1 MDQTRRSFSMSLA
14 AIAAAL
20 AAPRALAQAADEA
33 YPSKPIRWIVPF
45 PPGGGAD
52 VVARLLGARLSESVN
67 QPVVIDNKA
76 GAQGNIGAELAARS
90 PADGYTIVFAYA
102 GTHAIN
108 PSLYK
113 TMPFKE
119 SDFAPVVQLAQV
131 PQLLVVHPSIPAKD
145 VAELIALA
153 KREPTRL
160 SYSSAGSGSVIH
172 LAVELFKMMTGTQ
185 ILHVPYK
192 GGAPSVAAVV
202 AGEVSMTI
210 GEPSSLIPQVRAGT
224 LRALGVSSAKR
235 SVALPDVPT
244 IAESGVA
251 GYEVSSWNGVLA
263 PAGTP
268 ERIVARLNA
277 EFNRIL
283 ADPQTRTALIQKSY
297 EPVGGTPEAFGQ
309 YIRAETAK
317 WAKVVAAAGMKVE

>member
-1 MDQTRRSFSMSLA
+1 MNHCRRAFSMSLA
-14 AIAAAL
+14 GLAAAL
-20 AAPRALAQAADEA
+20 ATPRSFAQADADP

-52 VVARLLGARLSESVN
+52 VVSRLLGARLGEALK
-67 QPVVIDNKA
+67 QPVIIDNKA
-76 GAQGNIGAELAARS
+76 GAQGNIGADLAARS

-119 SDFAPVVQLAQV
+119 SDFAPIIQIADV
-131 PQLLVVHPSIPAKD
+131 PQLLVVHPSVPAKS

-153 KREPTRL
+153 KREPQRL

-202 AGEVSMTI
+202 AGEVSLTI

-224 LRALGVSSAKR
+224 VRALAVSSVKR
-235 SVALPDVPT
+235 SSALPDVPT
-244 IAESGVA
+244 IAEAGVA

-268 ERIVARLNA
+268 ERIIARLNA

-283 ADPQTRTALIQKSY
+283 SEPQTRATLIES
-297 EPVGGTPEAFGQ
+297 
-309 YIRAETAK
+309 
-317 WAKVVAAAGMKVE
+317 